1 MAGLITKDDEYKQL
15 RPLGGGAHPGA
26 CILLETLYN
35 QNRWGRRQLVCVC
48 VCVYLCVCLYI
59 SLGVSAHV
67 CICVCVDTTLHSLDL
82 EAGGVFFP

>member
-15 RPLGGGAHPGA
+15 RPLEGGAHPGA

-48 VCVYLCVCLYI
+48 VCVCVYLCVCLYI

-67 CICVCVDTTLHSLDL
+67 CICVCVDTN
-82 EAGGVFFP
+82 